1 MVVPSFFQVR
11 QVWWFRVFRCA
22 KRGGSDLLLSAPGV
36 VVPSFFEV
44 RQVWWFRPFRCA
56 KRVGSDLLSGA
67 PSVVV
72 PSFLQVRPR
81 GIEPENVTVCLS

>member
-1 MVVPSFFQVR
+1 MIPSFQVR

-22 KRGGSDLLLSAPGV
+22 KRVGSDLLLGAPGV

-44 RQVWWFRPFRCA
+44 RQVWWFRAFGCA
-56 KRVGSDLLSGA
+56 RRGGSELLSGA
-67 PSVVV
+67 SGVVV
-72 PSFLQVRPR
+72 PSFRQVRPK